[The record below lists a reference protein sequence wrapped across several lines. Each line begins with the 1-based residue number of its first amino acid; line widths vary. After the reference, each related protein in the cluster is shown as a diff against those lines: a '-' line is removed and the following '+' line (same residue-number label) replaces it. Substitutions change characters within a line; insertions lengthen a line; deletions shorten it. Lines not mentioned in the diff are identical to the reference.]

1 MSVDRRV
8 SVGKTCLLVR
18 FHDGIFLNGTCIAT
32 IGIDFR
38 QKIVSIGDK
47 QVGLQIF
54 DTVNSLVGVIPHAR
68 WTFGFKLSDSERGKG
83 FPLKEKN
90 RVILDSPSWVASK
103 QARQT
108 FSEANLNRFLFIATE
123 QHQAREHDYRVFS
136 QSLPET
142 RNWRERERNLV
153 IACHAGLV
161 CHRLVL
167 LFFVKAGQER
177 FRSITHSYYRDANAL
192 LLLYDV
198 TSYSSFENVALWLN
212 EIKQVTAKEM
222 CIMLIG
228 NKVDKS
234 QRVVSREAGERL
246 ARDFQISF
254 LETSA
259 KTGQNVEL
267 AFMATAQ
274 ELLDREFR
282 PQPETQP
289 GKNTIKL
296 KSKHHSTDSTDWCCW
311 DNQPC
316 LVVNRAFLLS
326 LNTCQL

>member
-1 MSVDRRV
+1 MPASSVIE
-8 SVGKTCLLVR
+8 
-18 FHDGIFLNGTCIAT
+18 F
-32 IGIDFR
+32 
-38 QKIVSIGDK
+38 
-47 QVGLQIF
+47 
-54 DTVNSLVGVIPHAR
+54 
-68 WTFGFKLSDSERGKG
+68 
-83 FPLKEKN
+83 
-90 RVILDSPSWVASK
+90 
-103 QARQT
+103 
-108 FSEANLNRFLFIATE
+108 
-123 QHQAREHDYRVFS
+123 
-136 QSLPET
+136 
-142 RNWRERERNLV
+142 
-153 IACHAGLV
+153 
-161 CHRLVL
+161 VL
-167 LFFVKAGQER
+167 LFFAKAGQER

-212 EIKQVTAKEM
+212 EIKQVSSKEM

-274 ELLDREFR
+274 ELLDKESR

-296 KSKHHSTDSTDWCCW
+296 KSKHHSTDWCC
-311 DNQPC
+311 
-316 LVVNRAFLLS
+316 
-326 LNTCQL
+326 